1 VILDIIG
8 LVRTCSV
15 QVVQISSVLY
25 STLLLGFNLHFGALQ
40 CVKTASN
47 DLAEAVRTM
56 FAFDYVDA
64 MFLLQLFFPPAR
76 LIVRLL
82 FHISLVRVTLY

>member
-25 STLLLGFNLHFGALQ
+25 STLLLGFNLHFGVLK
-40 CVKTASN
+40 CVKTTSN
-47 DLAEAVRTM
+47 DLAEAVVVRTM
-56 FAFDYVDA
+56 LAFDYVDA
-64 MFLLQLFFPPAR
+64 MSLLQLSFPPAR
-76 LIVRLL
+76 LVVRLYFIYRL
-82 FHISLVRVTLY
+82 LM